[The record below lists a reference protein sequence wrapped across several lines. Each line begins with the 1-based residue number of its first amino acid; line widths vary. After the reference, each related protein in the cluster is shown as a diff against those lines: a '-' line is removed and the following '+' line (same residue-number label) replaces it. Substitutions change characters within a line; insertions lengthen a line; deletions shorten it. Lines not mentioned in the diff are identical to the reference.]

1 MCVPGQP
8 PAAPSSAAEAL
19 AWLDSA
25 LGFLAQ
31 SDAHSLTLAE
41 HAAVLRGLERAEA
54 RQTAARARVLS
65 AFVSGGGLELD
76 GHGSARAWLMWQ
88 TRVARGAASGAVGW
102 LRRLA
107 QHPAIA
113 DALAGGEVSA
123 SWARQLSEWTDLLP
137 EHLRA
142 DADAILLGAVAAG
155 ADLRGLA
162 RLAEE
167 MRERTAEPD
176 TDDDGFTD
184 RRLRLSTTLG
194 GAGRLNGDLTPQ
206 ATAALAAVLESL
218 GKKAGPEDDRTQE
231 QRDHDALE
239 EACRRLTAGGLP
251 DVAGQPTQV
260 QLHMTLDQLRSLTGA
275 AEAEAAWMA
284 ERAAGAAAA
293 AADGA
298 AGTDGA
304 AGASAAG
311 WMTSRTAAQAY
322 ACDAQL
328 TPVVTGHVDRAALA
342 LTIRDLLRAQQR
354 AAGVGGGQGSGG
366 QGSGGQGSGG
376 QGSGCGGGRGSAEL
390 SMAELEDIVLRYAAD
405 VLSGPAGLA
414 SALRTGLP
422 GPQSVAVSLPLD
434 VGTTP
439 STVPPHL
446 RRAVTIKV
454 KTVPPGTFFGPN
466 YLNWTFSQ
474 DYYPY
479 NPYLAQV
486 AYSMLPGSPFNE
498 THTDNPQY
506 TDWYRQANATTN
518 PALRTE
524 ILHQMQQFDFTQ
536 GGYIIPAYV
545 DSLDAYSDKIAG
557 YVPARVDEPLSN
569 FDYARFYFTAG

>member
-25 LGFLAQ
+25 LGVLAQ
-31 SDAHSLTLAE
+31 AE
-41 HAAVLRGLERAEA
+41 S

-65 AFVSGGGLELD
+65 AFVNGGGLELD

-113 DALAGGEVSA
+113 DALAAGVVSA

-137 EHLRA
+137 ERLRA
-142 DADAILLGAVAAG
+142 DADAILLGAAAAG

-167 MRERTAEPD
+167 MRQRTAEPD
-176 TDDDGFTD
+176 ADDDGFTD
-184 RRLRLSTTLG
+184 RGLRLGTTLG

-218 GKKAGPEDDRTQE
+218 GKKASPEDDRTQE

-239 EACRRLTAGGLP
+239 EACRRLIAAGGLP

-260 QLHMTLDQLRSLTGA
+260 QLHMTLDQLRSLPGA
-275 AEAEAAWMA
+275 ADAETAWMA

-293 AADGA
+293 ATAGQA
-298 AGTDGA
+298 AGADRA

-322 ACDAQL
+322 ACDAQI
-328 TPVVTGHVDRAALA
+328 TPVVTGHVDREALA
-342 LTIRDLLRAQQR
+342 LAIRKFMNAQQW
-354 AAGVGGGQGSGG
+354 AAGGAAYCADLGWTCPGPP
-366 QGSGGQGSGG
+366 
-376 QGSGCGGGRGSAEL
+376 L
-390 SMAELEDIVLRYAAD
+390 SMAELEDIVLRCSAE

-422 GPQSVAVSLPLD
+422 GPQSIAVSLPLD
-434 VGTTP
+434 VGTAP

-446 RRAVTIKV
+446 RRAVIARDRHCAFPGCPQRPAACHVHHLIPRSEGGPTALHNLV
-454 KTVPPGTFFGPN
+454 LLCAFHHLVAVHRWGWTLRLNGAGTTTATSPDGSRVLHSHSPP
-466 YLNWTFSQ
+466 
-474 DYYPY
+474 
-479 NPYLAQV
+479 
-486 AYSMLPGSPFNE
+486 
-498 THTDNPQY
+498 
-506 TDWYRQANATTN
+506 AT
-518 PALRTE
+518 A
-524 ILHQMQQFDFTQ
+524 
-536 GGYIIPAYV
+536 A
-545 DSLDAYSDKIAG
+545 
-557 YVPARVDEPLSN
+557 
-569 FDYARFYFTAG
+569 